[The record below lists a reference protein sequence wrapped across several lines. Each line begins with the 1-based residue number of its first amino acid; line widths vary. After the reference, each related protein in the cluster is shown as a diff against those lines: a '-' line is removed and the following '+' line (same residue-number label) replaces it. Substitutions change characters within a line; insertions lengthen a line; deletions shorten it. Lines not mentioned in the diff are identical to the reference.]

1 MLIQFAKSLEL
12 QTLENKFQPELHAM
26 VYLSYFEV
34 FGQLGEEVLFAL
46 VGLLLGIGGEHRIN
60 KWEFLQDGLRVL
72 NRLKVVLKAGTFSHY
87 KIIN

>member
-1 MLIQFAKSLEL
+1 
-12 QTLENKFQPELHAM
+12 
-26 VYLSYFEV
+26 V

-60 KWEFLQDGLRVL
+60 KWKFLHDGLRVL